1 MICTKLWHEIVVEI
15 YRVNGR
21 NSAKILL
28 HKGLLK
34 ILLQKLS
41 QTHVLPING
50 LDEVIGIISET
61 VFRKIVKESSIVTPE
76 TLIGIHLIILV

>member
-1 MICTKLWHEIVVEI
+1 MICTKLWHEIVAEI

>member
-21 NSAKILL
+21 NSAKIHL

-34 ILLQKLS
+34 ILLLKLS
-41 QTHVLPING
+41 QTHFLPING

>member
-1 MICTKLWHEIVVEI
+1 MICTKLWHEIVVDI
-15 YRVNGR
+15 YKVNGR

-28 HKGLLK
+28 QKGLLK

-41 QTHVLPING
+41 QTHFLPING

-76 TLIGIHLIILV
+76 KLI

>member
-1 MICTKLWHEIVVEI
+1 MICTKLWHEIVVDI
-15 YRVNGR
+15 YKVNGR

-41 QTHVLPING
+41 QTHFLPING

-76 TLIGIHLIILV
+76 KLI

>member
-21 NSAKILL
+21 NSAKIFL
-28 HKGLLK
+28 HKGLIK
-34 ILLQKLS
+34 IFLQKLS